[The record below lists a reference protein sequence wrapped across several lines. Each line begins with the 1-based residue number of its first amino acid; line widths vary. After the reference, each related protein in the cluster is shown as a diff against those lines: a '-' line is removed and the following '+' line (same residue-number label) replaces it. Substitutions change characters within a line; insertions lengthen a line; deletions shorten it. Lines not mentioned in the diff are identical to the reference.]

1 VARIEP
7 AFEGHRETLGWREIL
22 KILTSQGLQ
31 TITTDEVRS
40 AEVPFF
46 VFDAEDE
53 TAVKSACNADEDDG
67 GLPRS
72 IGNATL
78 DTYDIDERIN
88 ARTWKVIAHYK
99 CPDWQPVMDP
109 DGRFSFD
116 TGGGTQHVTQS
127 LATVGR
133 YGPKATTKLQGA
145 IGFDGKN
152 VQGVDITVP
161 VFNFTETHWFRNDQV
176 TQAYKLLLFRKTGK
190 YNTDAFRGFAP
201 GEVLFLGAAG
211 DRQGDDP
218 DDRWELTFKFAAM
231 PNRSNFQV
239 GGITVASKLGWE
251 YLWVQYDDEADDDK
265 KQVIKKPVAVYVERV
280 YEGTPFS
287 QLGIG

>member
-1 VARIEP
+1 MAAKIEP
-7 AFEGHRETLGWREIL
+7 AYEGRRETMGWREIL
-22 KILTSQGLQ
+22 SILTGSGLV
-31 TITTDEVRS
+31 TMTTDEVRT
-40 AEVPFF
+40 ADVPFF

-53 TAVKSACNADEDDG
+53 DAVRAICNAAETDG
-67 GLPRS
+67 GLPRA
-72 IGNATL
+72 IGSASL

-88 ARTWKVIAHYK
+88 ARTWKVVAHYK
-99 CPDWQPVMDP
+99 CPEYQKYESP

-133 YGPKATTKLQGA
+133 YGPKATDKLKGA

-161 VFNFTETHWFRNDQV
+161 VFNFTETHWFRDNQI
-176 TQAYKLLLFRKTGK
+176 TQAYKLKLFGKTGR
-190 YNTDAFRGFAP
+190 YNTDVFRGFAP

-218 DDRWELTFKFAAM
+218 DDKWELTFKFAAM
-231 PNRSNFQV
+231 PNRTNFHI
-239 GGITVASKLGWE
+239 GDIAVASKLGWE

-265 KQVIKKPVAVYVERV
+265 KQLIKTPAAVYVERV
-280 YEGTPFS
+280 YEGTTFS
-287 QLGIG
+287 DLGI

>member
-1 VARIEP
+1 MAKVE
-7 AFEGHRETLGWREIL
+7 EGFLERREDVGKSL
-22 KILTSQGLQ
+22 
-31 TITTDEVRS
+31 
-40 AEVPFF
+40 EVPFF
-46 VFDAEDE
+46 IFEAADE
-53 TAVKSACNADEDDG
+53 AAVKTACDEDPEDG

-72 IGNATL
+72 IGNCWL
-78 DTYDIDERIN
+78 DYYSIEERIN
-88 ARTWKVIAHYK
+88 ATTWKVIAHYK
-99 CPDWQPVMDP
+99 RPEWDWVESP

-127 LATVGR
+127 LQTVGR
-133 YGPKATTKLQGA
+133 YGPKATDKLQGA

-161 VFNFTETHWFRNDQV
+161 VFNFTESHWFRDDQV
-176 TQAYKLLLFRKTGK
+176 TEAYKLLLFRKTGK
-190 YNTDAFRGFAP
+190 YNTDAFRGFAG

-218 DDRWELTFKFAAM
+218 DDQWELTFRFAAM

-239 GGITVASKLGWE
+239 GNIAVASKLGWE
-251 YLWVQYDDEADDDK
+251 YLWVQYDDEADDTN

-280 YEGTPFS
+280 YEGTLFS
-287 QLGIG
+287 ELGID